1 MKYSILILVL
11 AIFPLSF
18 GFAQSNKSPETK
30 EDNSQLIEISDMF
43 TDPTGCFEL
52 AEPYV
57 GIIKKRKF
65 LSDEI
70 TIIGFVLMRP
80 NDERVFIN
88 IDSDFI
94 KKKSMVDRDNY
105 VALMRKGNKVKVWAY
120 ICGAAGRVIYADNI
134 KLEK

>member
-11 AIFPLSF
+11 AIFPLGF

-30 EDNSQLIEISDMF
+30 EDDSQLIEISDMF
-43 TDPTGCFEL
+43 TDPTGCFEGG
-52 AEPYV
+52 EYV